1 MATVPKLQGPSVTPA
16 AAPDFRQ
23 QNTVDA
29 GLLSIHDRQISQAGD
44 ALVSAGT
51 TFDAVQRQLV
61 DRANALRVDDAYNQA
76 LERSLRLQ
84 HDPKDGYTSVKGYD
98 ALNRESGMPLAEEYT
113 GKLDGEIS
121 NIAASLGNDRQRE
134 MFNKQVNGLRTQFL
148 GGALQYTG
156 QQAQVYDLS
165 VREASVKTA
174 SNALVLNFNNPEN
187 VAQQTERIR
196 GSIMGAK
203 DPQTGAFIPGSAQL
217 AGKSASWAEE
227 KANEAVSGAH
237 LGAIQSALEAGN
249 VNGAMAYRKQYAD
262 QLTAADM
269 LKIDGTLQHNYDTI
283 KGAQVATQVMGT
295 AQAAI
300 NPNDFD
306 RLTSVIM
313 GVESN
318 GRRFGTDGKLLEGP
332 VTRDGTTAKG
342 EMQVMDKTNKD
353 PGFGVRPAAD
363 DSPAERARVGR
374 DYLAAMV
381 KRYDGNVAKA
391 AAAYNAGPGTVD
403 DAVKA
408 ANQNAGKGEAVP
420 PDAWLASMPAETRA
434 YVASVSKKMADPAAS
449 TPQRPTLEQLQQAAR
464 AQLGPNASPLAVKSA
479 VDTIGQQFDA
489 QTKAIE
495 QRKTETVTQ
504 AMQMLDQNG
513 GRFSELPAKMR
524 SQLTQLAPDKVDEVM
539 NYGQRIAK
547 GDDITDDRLYLR
559 LSNNPQ
565 QLKAMSDA
573 EFYQLKGGL
582 SKEDF
587 KHFSN
592 IRGDLLSGK
601 SGNTAGDLNEQAVNR
616 VFNQRLQTLG
626 LPTNPDKRDTDAE
639 QRIGAMR
646 SYVDKRVMA
655 AQQAAGRKLTDAE
668 TSKVIDETFSQN
680 VQFRNTFLGFETGGT
695 TGQPLLS
702 TKVGDIPSAT
712 VDKIKKAFAANG
724 ISKPTDGQILGV
736 YFEGQ
741 GARNK
746 ARSAGG
752 Q

>member
-1 MATVPKLQGPSVTPA
+1 MATVPRLTGPSVAST

-23 QNTVDA
+23 QSTVSAD
-29 GLLSIHDRQISQAGD
+29 LLSIRDKQLGQAGD
-44 ALVSAGT
+44 AMVSAGASY
-51 TFDAVQRQLV
+51 DIVQRQLV
-61 DRANALRVDDAYNQA
+61 DRANALRVDDALNQA
-76 LERSLRLQ
+76 TERALRLQ
-84 HDPKDGYTSVKGYD
+84 HDPKDGYTALKGYD
-98 ALNRESGMPLAEEYT
+98 ALNRPDGLPLAEEYT
-113 GKLDGEIS
+113 GKLDTEFS
-121 NIAASLGNDRQRE
+121 NIAAGLGNDRQRE
-134 MFNKQVNGLRTQFL
+134 MFNQRANNIRTQFL
-148 GGALQYTG
+148 GNALQHTG

-165 VREASVKTA
+165 VREAGVATA
-174 SNALVLNFNNPEN
+174 SNALVLNFSDPIN
-187 VAQQTERIR
+187 VKQQVEKIR
-196 GSIMGAK
+196 GSIMGAQ
-203 DPQTGAFIPGSAQL
+203 DPQTDAFIPGSAQM
-217 AGKSASWAEE
+217 AGKSAAWAQE
-227 KANEAVSGAH
+227 KADEAVSGAH
-237 LGAIQSALEAGN
+237 LGAISAAMEAGN
-249 VNGAMAYRKQYAD
+249 VNGAMAYRKKYAD
-262 QLTAADM
+262 QITASDM
-269 LKIDGTLQHNYDTI
+269 LKIDGTLTKNYDTMV
-283 KGAQVATQVMGT
+283 GAKVGSTVMQS

-306 RLTSVIM
+306 RFTNVIM
-313 GVESN
+313 GAESR
-318 GRRFGTDGKLLEGP
+318 GRDFAADGSVLTSPKG
-332 VTRDGTTAKG
+332 AKG
-342 EMQVMDKTNKD
+342 RMQVMDATNGD
-353 PGFGVRPAAD
+353 PGFGVRPAAN
-363 DSPAERARVGR
+363 DSLEERARVGR

-381 KRYDGNVAKA
+381 KRYDGNIAKA
-391 AAAYNAGPGTVD
+391 SAAYNAGPGAVD

-408 ANQNAGKGEAVP
+408 AEKNAGKGEQVP

-449 TPQRPTLEQLQQAAR
+449 APQRPTLEQLQQAAR

-495 QRKTETVTQ
+495 QRKTETVTA
-504 AMQMLDQNG
+504 AMQALDQNG
-513 GRFSELPAKMR
+513 GRYSDLPPSMR
-524 SQLTQLAPDKVDEVM
+524 SKLTQLAPDKVDEVM

-573 EFYQLKGGL
+573 QFYQLKGGL

-695 TGQPLLS
+695 TGQPLMS
-702 TKVGDIPSAT
+702 TKVNDIPSAT

-724 ISKPTDGQILGV
+724 VSKPTDGQILGV
-736 YFEGQ
+736 YFEGMGQ
-741 GARNK
+741 RGKQAPRGGATG
-746 ARSAGG
+746 AF
-752 Q
+752 